1 VRGER
6 QTDVTCGRA
15 SPGDGA
21 PGRPDGRGRP
31 DGAGSRVRGFAG
43 SRPDG
48 LGGGL
53 EEGRRDGGTG
63 GRGDGGTGG
72 RGDGG
77 RWPGGVVSAVGEV
90 SAVGGGRE
98 GGSRGA
104 GVRGQRIVEDQASRH
119 YRRTGKWP
127 RQVTERIGAAASQP
141 LPYRG
146 APAQCIGR

>member
-53 EEGRRDGGTG
+53 EEGRRE
-63 GRGDGGTGG
+63 GRGDGLGG
-72 RGDGG
+72 WSRQLARSRQLAAGG
-77 RWPGGVVSAVGEV
+77 KGGVGAQVCAANESLKIRHLATIEERA
-90 SAVGGGRE
+90 SGR
-98 GGSRGA
+98 
-104 GVRGQRIVEDQASRH
+104 VR
-119 YRRTGKWP
+119 
-127 RQVTERIGAAASQP
+127 
-141 LPYRG
+141 
-146 APAQCIGR
+146 